1 MVPEGWKK
9 QQLGTLGLLTSGGTP
24 SRNKSEYWGGS
35 IPWVTTGEINFG
47 SITKT
52 SEHITDEG
60 LTNSSA
66 KVFPIDTL
74 LIAMYGQGKTRG
86 KVAKLKVAAA
96 TNQACAALLPD
107 ESFCIDFYSHY
118 LTAKYTQLRQLS
130 NDGTQKNLSLTLL
143 KSFPVPVPPLP
154 EQKKIARILSTW
166 DKAIETVDKLIENS
180 KQQKKALMQQLL
192 TGKKRLPGFSGEW
205 KEVRLGDCSRSLDNR
220 RIPLNAEER
229 ATMKGDIS
237 YYGANGLLDYV
248 NKHIFDETIVLLA
261 EDGGYFDEFA
271 TRPVAQLVK
280 GKSWVNNHAHVLKAK
295 SNTTEE
301 WLYYSLVHKNIM
313 GFVGGGTRAKLNKSD
328 MLKIPIVLAPKDE
341 QIAIVKILEVQD
353 QIVES
358 FNSERAELLNEKQ
371 SLMQQLLTGKRRVTV
386 TE

>member
-1 MVPEGWKK
+1 M
-9 QQLGTLGLLTSGGTP
+9 GTTS
-24 SRNKSEYWGGS
+24 
-35 IPWVTTGEINFG
+35 
-47 SITKT
+47 
-52 SEHITDEG
+52 
-60 LTNSSA
+60 
-66 KVFPIDTL
+66 
-74 LIAMYGQGKTRG
+74 
-86 KVAKLKVAAA
+86 
-96 TNQACAALLPD
+96 NQACAALLPD